1 MYAQIHTPMFNLS
14 DSARAK
20 YLLQTRADG
29 KYKLRY
35 FIAINK
41 WRHLAFASTG
51 FSAVSISFFGE
62 PGSVSH
68 FDGPLP
74 WRINYGVVLVARE
87 K

>member
-1 MYAQIHTPMFNLS
+1 MFNLS

-41 WRHLAFASTG
+41 WRHLAFGLYWLLGSIYFIFWGTWLG
-51 FSAVSISFFGE
+51 FSF
-62 PGSVSH
+62 
-68 FDGPLP
+68 
-74 WRINYGVVLVARE
+74 
-87 K
+87 